1 MIRIVHVISD
11 LDTGGAEMM
20 LAKLVGG
27 MDRARLSNTV
37 ISLTDRGQLG
47 EQIESSGVAVHTV
60 GMKRGR
66 PDIFALPRLI
76 RLFKTLEP
84 TIVQSWLY
92 HADLLSTLAVK
103 FSSSPILV
111 WNVRCSDMDLN
122 RYPPLTRGVQRVLA
136 WWSATPA
143 ALVVN
148 SEAGKQEHERL
159 GYRPRRWDVIPN
171 GFDTQRFHPDSSV
184 RVSLRKEWHVPEDAV
199 VVALVARVDPMKD
212 HDTFLNAAQEVSKA
226 RQNVC
231 FLLVGKDTQTLA
243 PAVAAKGLTDQ
254 VRLLGYRRDVE
265 CLLPVVDVLCLS
277 SAFGEGFPNV
287 LGEAMACEIP
297 CVSTDVGDARNI
309 IGDTGLVVPV
319 RDPASLAHAII
330 DLIDRGP
337 AAREHLGRAA
347 RARIETEY
355 SLARIVDRYTALY
368 SDLSFNN
375 PSAH

>member
-20 LAKLVGG
+20 LAKLVGA
-27 MDRARLSNTV
+27 MDRARFSSTV

-47 EQIESSGVAVHTV
+47 EQIESSGVAVHAL

-76 RLFKTLEP
+76 RLFRMLNP

-92 HADLLSTLAVK
+92 HADLLSTMAVK
-103 FSSSPILV
+103 FLGLPILV
-111 WNVRCSDMDLN
+111 WNVRCSDMDLK
-122 RYPPLTRGVQRVLA
+122 RYSPLTRWVQRVLA
-136 WWSATPA
+136 QWSATPA
-143 ALVVN
+143 AVIVN
-148 SEAGKQEHERL
+148 SEAGKQLHEQV

-171 GFDTQRFHPDSSV
+171 GFNTKRFHPDSSV
-184 RVSLRKEWHVPEDAV
+184 RLSLWKEWQMPEDAV
-199 VVALVARVDPMKD
+199 IVALVARVDPMKD
-212 HDTFLNAAQEVSKA
+212 HAAFLEAAQQVAKV
-226 RQNVC
+226 RGNVH
-231 FLLVGKDTQTLA
+231 FFLVGKDTETLA
-243 PAVAAKGLTDQ
+243 PAVAAKGLTDR
-254 VRLLGYRRDVE
+254 VRILGYRSAIE
-265 CLLPVVDVLCLS
+265 CLLPGVDVLCLS
-277 SAFGEGFPNV
+277 SAFGEGSPNV
-287 LGEAMACEIP
+287 LGEAMACGVP
-297 CVSTDVGDARNI
+297 CVSTDVGDARSI
-309 IGDTGLVVPV
+309 IGNTGLVVPV

-368 SDLSFNN
+368 SDLSFND
-375 PSAH
+375 PSAR

>member
-20 LAKLVGG
+20 LAKLVGA
-27 MDRARLSNTV
+27 MDRARFSSTV

-47 EQIESSGVAVHTV
+47 EQIESSGVAVHAL

-76 RLFKTLEP
+76 RLFRMLKP

-92 HADLLSTLAVK
+92 HADLLSTMAVK
-103 FSSSPILV
+103 FLGLPILV
-111 WNVRCSDMDLN
+111 WNVRCSDMDLK
-122 RYPPLTRGVQRVLA
+122 RYSPLTRWVQRVLA
-136 WWSATPA
+136 QWSATPA
-143 ALVVN
+143 AVIVN
-148 SEAGKQEHERL
+148 SEAGKQLHEQV

-171 GFDTQRFHPDSSV
+171 GFNTKRFHPDSSV
-184 RVSLRKEWHVPEDAV
+184 RLSLWKEWQMPEDAV
-199 VVALVARVDPMKD
+199 IVALVARVDPMKD
-212 HDTFLNAAQEVSKA
+212 HAAFLEAAQQVAKV
-226 RQNVC
+226 RGNVH
-231 FLLVGKDTQTLA
+231 FFLVGKDTETLA
-243 PAVAAKGLTDQ
+243 PAVAAKGLTDR
-254 VRLLGYRRDVE
+254 VRILGYRSAIE
-265 CLLPVVDVLCLS
+265 CLLPGVDVLCLS
-277 SAFGEGFPNV
+277 SAFGEGSPNV
-287 LGEAMACEIP
+287 LGEAMACGVP
-297 CVSTDVGDARNI
+297 CVSTDVGDARSI
-309 IGDTGLVVPV
+309 IGNTGLVVPV

-368 SDLSFNN
+368 SDLSFND
-375 PSAH
+375 PSAR